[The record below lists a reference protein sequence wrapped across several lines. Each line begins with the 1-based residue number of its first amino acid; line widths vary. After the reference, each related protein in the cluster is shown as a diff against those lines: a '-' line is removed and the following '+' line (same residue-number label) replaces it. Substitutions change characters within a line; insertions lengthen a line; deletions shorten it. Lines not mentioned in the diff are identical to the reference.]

1 MKNCRR
7 REMKIMLLSGGR
19 SAERDISLQSA
30 LFVRSV
36 LEQSGHEI
44 VSVEISKDGEWFL
57 DRSPVALNAG
67 YPVWKLFID
76 ETEIEF
82 DLVFPVLHGP
92 WGEDGSTQGLCEIA
106 GWPYAGASIMT
117 SSLAMNKVT
126 TKRLVSSEGIPV
138 IPWKSFLVDSPPS
151 PNELE
156 SLRYPLFVKPARMG
170 SSVGISEV
178 DSPEQLQ
185 EALALAFRY
194 DNLILVENGLTDAR
208 EIEVALLCESG
219 TVSSSVPGE
228 IIPGL
233 EWYDYTAKY
242 DCDDSKLIIPALLSD
257 NMSDRIKAFAEK
269 VFSLLECSGF
279 ARADFLLTPNDEI
292 YFNEINTIPVF
303 TEISMF
309 SKLWEASGKSSS
321 EIMNQILAEAMRKYS
336 KP

>member
-1 MKNCRR
+1 
-7 REMKIMLLSGGR
+7 MKIMLLSGGR
-19 SAERDISLQSA
+19 SAEHDVSVQST

-36 LEQSGHEI
+36 LEKSGHEI
-44 VSVEISKDGEWFL
+44 VSVEISRDGEWIL
-57 DRSPVALNAG
+57 DRSPITLNAG
-67 YPVWKLFID
+67 HPVWKLFID

-92 WGEDGSTQGLCEIA
+92 WGEDGSIQGLCEIA
-106 GWPYAGASIMT
+106 GWPYTGADIMT

-138 IPWKSFLVDSPPS
+138 VPWKSFSKDSPPS
-151 PNELE
+151 HNELE
-156 SLRYPLFVKPARMG
+156 SLQYPLFVKPARMG
-170 SSVGISEV
+170 SSVGISKI

-185 EALALAFRY
+185 DALALAFRY
-194 DNLILVENGLTDAR
+194 DSLILIENGLIDAR
-208 EIEVALLCESG
+208 EIEIALLSESG
-219 TVSSSVPGE
+219 TVLSSVPGE

-242 DCDDSKLIIPALLSD
+242 DCDDSKYFIPAPLSD
-257 NMSDRIKAFAEK
+257 KMSTRIRVIAEK
-269 VFSLLECSGF
+269 VFSLLEGSGF
-279 ARADFLLTPNDEI
+279 ARADFLLTPNGEV
-292 YFNEINTIPVF
+292 YFNEINTIPGF

-321 EIMNQILAEAMRKYS
+321 EIMDLILAEAMRKYS

>member
-1 MKNCRR
+1 
-7 REMKIMLLSGGR
+7 MKIVLLSGGR

-30 LFVRSV
+30 SFVSSI
-36 LEQSGHEI
+36 LEQSGHRI
-44 VSVEISKDGEWFL
+44 ISVEISENGQWYL
-57 DRSPVALNAG
+57 DRSAITLNAG
-67 YPVWKLFID
+67 HPVWKLFID
-76 ETEIEF
+76 ETEIDF

-92 WGEDGSTQGLCEIA
+92 WGEDGSIQGLCEIA
-106 GWPYAGASIMT
+106 GWPYTGASVMT

-138 IPWKSFLVDSPPS
+138 IPWKSFSQYSPPS
-151 PNELE
+151 LSELE
-156 SLRYPLFVKPARMG
+156 LLQYPLFVKPARMG
-170 SSVGISEV
+170 SSVGISKV
-178 DSPEQLQ
+178 DSPVQLRD
-185 EALALAFRY
+185 ALELAFKY
-194 DNLILVENGLTDAR
+194 DSLILIENGLANVR

-242 DCDDSKLIIPALLSD
+242 DCDDSKLIIPAPLSD
-257 NMSDRIKAFAEK
+257 RMSGRIRAAAEK

-279 ARADFLLTPNDEI
+279 ARADFLLTPTDEV
-292 YFNEINTIPVF
+292 YFNEINTIPGF

-321 EIMNQILAEAMRKYS
+321 EIMDRILAEAMRKYS

>member
-1 MKNCRR
+1 
-7 REMKIMLLSGGR
+7 MKIMLLSGGR
-19 SAERDISLQSA
+19 SAERDISIQSA

-44 VSVEISKDGEWFL
+44 VSVEISRDGQWYL
-57 DRSPVALNAG
+57 DSSSITLNAG
-67 YPVWKLFID
+67 HPVWKLFID

-92 WGEDGSTQGLCEIA
+92 WGEDGSIQGLCEIA

-126 TKRLVSSEGIPV
+126 TKRLASSEGIPV
-138 IPWKSFLVDSPPS
+138 VPWKSFSQDSPPS
-151 PNELE
+151 PKELE

-170 SSVGISEV
+170 SSIGISKV
-178 DSPEQLQ
+178 DYSEQLQ
-185 EALALAFRY
+185 DAMALAFGY
-194 DNLILVENGLTDAR
+194 DSLILVENGLTDVR
-208 EIEVALLCESG
+208 EIEVALLSESG
-219 TVSSSVPGE
+219 NIASSVPGE

-242 DCDDSKLIIPALLSD
+242 DCDDSKLIIPAPLSD
-257 NMSDRIKAFAEK
+257 KMSTRIRIIAEK
-269 VFSLLECSGF
+269 VFSLLEGSGF
-279 ARADFLLTPNDEI
+279 ARADFLLTPNGEV
-292 YFNEINTIPVF
+292 YFNEINTIPGF

-309 SKLWEASGKSSS
+309 FKLWEASGESPS
-321 EIMNQILAEAMRKYS
+321 EIMERILAEAMRKYS

>member
-1 MKNCRR
+1 
-7 REMKIMLLSGGR
+7 MKIMILSGGR
-19 SAERDISLQSA
+19 SAERDISIHSA

-57 DRSPVALNAG
+57 DRSAITLNAG
-67 YPVWKLFID
+67 HSVWKMFID
-76 ETEIEF
+76 DTEIEF

-117 SSLAMNKVT
+117 SSLAMNKIT
-126 TKRLVSSEGIPV
+126 TKRLVSSEGITV
-138 IPWKSFLVDSPPS
+138 VPWKSFSQDSPPS
-151 PNELE
+151 RNELE
-156 SLRYPLFVKPARMG
+156 CLRYPLFVKPARMG
-170 SSVGISEV
+170 SSVGISKV

-185 EALALAFRY
+185 DALELAFRY
-194 DNLILVENGLTDAR
+194 DSLILVENGLTNVR
-208 EIEVALLCESG
+208 EIEVALLTESG
-219 TVSSSVPGE
+219 TVLSSVPGE

-242 DCDDSKLIIPALLSD
+242 DCDDSKLIIPAPLSVK
-257 NMSDRIKAFAEK
+257 MSTRIRVIAEN
-269 VFSLLECSGF
+269 VFSLLEGSGF
-279 ARADFLLTPNDEI
+279 ARADFLLTPDGEV
-292 YFNEINTIPVF
+292 YFNEINTIPGF

-309 SKLWEASGKSSS
+309 SKLWEASGKSPS
-321 EIMNQILAEAMRKYS
+321 EIMDLILTEAMRKYS

>member
-1 MKNCRR
+1 
-7 REMKIMLLSGGR
+7 MKIMLLSGGR
-19 SAERDISLQSA
+19 SAEHDVSVQST

-36 LEQSGHEI
+36 LEKSGHEI
-44 VSVEISKDGEWFL
+44 VSVEISRDGEWIL
-57 DRSPVALNAG
+57 DRSPITLNAG
-67 YPVWKLFID
+67 HPVWKLFID

-92 WGEDGSTQGLCEIA
+92 WGEDGSIQGLCEIA
-106 GWPYAGASIMT
+106 GWPYTGADIMT

-138 IPWKSFLVDSPPS
+138 VPWKSFSKDSPPS
-151 PNELE
+151 HNELE
-156 SLRYPLFVKPARMG
+156 SLQYPLFVKPARMG
-170 SSVGISEV
+170 SSVGISKI

-185 EALALAFRY
+185 DALVLAFRY
-194 DNLILVENGLTDAR
+194 DSLILIENGLIDAR
-208 EIEVALLCESG
+208 EIEIALLSESG
-219 TVSSSVPGE
+219 TVLSSVPGE

-242 DCDDSKLIIPALLSD
+242 DCDDSKYFIPAPLSD
-257 NMSDRIKAFAEK
+257 KMSTRIRVIAEK
-269 VFSLLECSGF
+269 VFSLLEGSGF
-279 ARADFLLTPNDEI
+279 ARADFLLTPNGEV
-292 YFNEINTIPVF
+292 YFNEINTIPGF

-321 EIMNQILAEAMRKYS
+321 EIMDLILAEAMRKYS

>member
-1 MKNCRR
+1 
-7 REMKIMLLSGGR
+7 MKIVLLSGGR
-19 SAERDISLQSA
+19 SAEREISVQSA

-36 LEQSGHEI
+36 LERSGHEV
-44 VSVEISKDGEWFL
+44 VSVEISMDGQWLL
-57 DRSPVALNAG
+57 DSSAITLNAG
-67 YPVWKLFID
+67 HPVWKLFIG
-76 ETEIEF
+76 ETEIDF

-92 WGEDGSTQGLCEIA
+92 WGEDGSIQGLCEIA
-106 GWPYAGASIMT
+106 GWPYAGASVMT

-138 IPWKSFLVDSPPS
+138 IPWKSFSEDSPPS
-151 PNELE
+151 LKELE
-156 SLRYPLFVKPARMG
+156 PLLYPLFVKPARMG
-170 SSVGISEV
+170 SSVGISKV
-178 DSPEQLQ
+178 DSPDHFHD
-185 EALALAFRY
+185 ALALAFKY
-194 DNLILVENGLTDAR
+194 DSLILVENGLTNVR

-219 TVSSSVPGE
+219 NVSSSVPGE

-242 DCDDSKLIIPALLSD
+242 DCDDSKLIIPAQLSD
-257 NMSDRIKAFAEK
+257 KMSARIRVFAEK

-279 ARADFLLTPNDEI
+279 ARADFLLTQNDEVF
-292 YFNEINTIPVF
+292 FNEINTIPGF

-321 EIMNQILAEAMRKYS
+321 EIMDRILAEAMRKYS

>member
-1 MKNCRR
+1 
-7 REMKIMLLSGGR
+7 MKIMLLSGGR
-19 SAERDISLQSA
+19 SAERDISVQSA

-117 SSLAMNKVT
+117 SSLAMNKIT
-126 TKRLVSSEGIPV
+126 TKRLVSSEGIQV
-138 IPWKSFLVDSPPS
+138 VPWMSFSQDLPPS
-151 PNELE
+151 HKELE

-170 SSVGISEV
+170 SSVGISRV
-178 DSPEQLQ
+178 DSPEQIQ
-185 EALALAFRY
+185 DALTLAFRY
-194 DNLILVENGLTDAR
+194 DSLILIENGLTNAR
-208 EIEVALLCESG
+208 EIEVALLTESG
-219 TVSSSVPGE
+219 TVLSSVPGE
-228 IIPGL
+228 IVPGL

-242 DCDDSKLIIPALLSD
+242 DCDDSKLIIPAPLSD
-257 NMSDRIKAFAEK
+257 KMSDRIKVIAEK
-269 VFSLLECSGF
+269 VFSLLEGSGF
-279 ARADFLLTPNDEI
+279 ARADFLLTSDGEV
-292 YFNEINTIPVF
+292 YFNEINTIPGF